1 MAHKRWTPSAARR
14 TLARMDGL
22 GALAWRMGRG
32 ARNSVVHLVLRQPLR
47 GLSMASVLAV
57 VWTLLAGLFWAVLQF
72 LGQEQYLAFKDRLL
86 ESLLGVFFFAL
97 FFLVVV
103 SDMVVVWSG
112 LFRSR
117 TAIFQAQAPIDDR
130 ALYWIAAI
138 EGGLWSSWAVVV
150 LALPLIGALTSEAAQ
165 PWRYAPAGMAV
176 LIAFILC
183 CVAAGSVGAL
193 LLARL
198 IPLLRRGL
206 RGIVALVVAG
216 LAAWGVFLLGGIEQ
230 HSRPT
235 TIIHEVIG
243 RLGFTENPFLPSSWT
258 QQALMAARAS
268 RWDDWLHHLLLLL
281 STAGALALL
290 GEWIARRRLRTELDA
305 LTGRPDRSRAPRGRP
320 WRAIPL
326 LPADLGLLAAKDL
339 RLFLRDPAQVLQ
351 FTMFFGMLGFYLL
364 MLPRLG
370 RAFMLDEAWR
380 PAVSLLNLTA
390 IAMALATFTGR
401 FVYPLLSLEGRRL
414 WVLVLAPWPRTR
426 VVTAKLAFALMVG
439 LPVSVT
445 LVALSGT
452 MLALAPRVIVYQAF
466 VIACMAVGLAA
477 GALGIGARLADYTE
491 DNPGK
496 LVAGYGGNINLLASL
511 LFSALLLAGAGLPL
525 LAGGA
530 AWAWIAGCAWTVL
543 LTAAWSALALRM
555 AWRWFAR
562 P

>member
-1 MAHKRWTPSAARR
+1 
-14 TLARMDGL
+14 MDGL
-22 GALAWRMGRG
+22 GALGWRMWRG
-32 ARNSVVHLVLRQPLR
+32 ARNSVVDMVVRQPLR
-47 GLSMASVLAV
+47 GVCMAAVLWV
-57 VWTLLAGLFWAVLQF
+57 VWVLLAGLFWAVLQF

-97 FFLVVV
+97 FFLVVI

-117 TAIFQAQAPIDDR
+117 TALFQAQGPIDDR

-138 EGGLWSSWAVVV
+138 EGGMWSSWAVVV
-150 LALPLIGALTSEAAQ
+150 LALPLVGTLTREAAQ
-165 PWRYAPAGMAV
+165 PWHYAPAGLAI
-176 LIAFILC
+176 LFAFILC
-183 CVAAGSVGAL
+183 CVAAGAVGAL

-206 RGIVALVVAG
+206 IGIIVLVVAG
-216 LAAWGVFLLGGIEQ
+216 LMAWAVFLLGSIEQ
-230 HSRPT
+230 NNRPT
-235 TIIHEVIG
+235 TFIHEVIG
-243 RLGFTENPFLPSSWT
+243 RLSFTENPFLPSSWT
-258 QQALMAARAS
+258 QQGLMAARAS
-268 RWDDWLHHLLLLL
+268 RWADWAHHLLLLL
-281 STAGALALL
+281 STAAALGIL

-305 LTGRPDRSRAPRGRP
+305 LTGRPDRARAPRGKT

-351 FTMFFGMLGFYLL
+351 FTMFFGLLGFYLL

-370 RAFMLDEAWR
+370 KAFMLDEAWR

-439 LPVSVT
+439 LPISVVLVT
-445 LVALSGT
+445 LSGA
-452 MLALAPRVIVYQAF
+452 MLQLAWPVIAYQAF
-466 VIACMAVGLAA
+466 VIACMAVGLAT
-477 GALGIGARLADYTE
+477 GALGIGARLANYNE

-511 LFSALLLAGAGLPL
+511 LFSALLLGGAGLPL
-525 LAGGA
+525 VSGGA
-530 AWAWIAGCAWTVL
+530 GWAWIVGLGWTVVV
-543 LTAAWSALALRM
+543 TVSWSTVMLRL

-562 P
+562 A

>member
-1 MAHKRWTPSAARR
+1 
-14 TLARMDGL
+14 MDGL
-22 GALAWRMGRG
+22 GALGWRMWRG
-32 ARNSVVHLVLRQPLR
+32 ARNSVITLVVRQPLR
-47 GLSMASVLAV
+47 GVCMAFVLGV
-57 VWTLLAGLFWAVLQF
+57 VWLMLGGLFWAVLQF
-72 LGQEQYLAFKDRLL
+72 LAQEQYLAFKDRLL

-97 FFLVVV
+97 FFLVVI

-117 TAIFQAQAPIDDR
+117 SGIFQAQAPIDDR
-130 ALYWIAAI
+130 ALYWTAAI
-138 EGGLWSSWAVVV
+138 EGGMWSSWAVVV
-150 LALPLIGALTSEAAQ
+150 LALPLVGTLTSEAAQ
-165 PWRYAPAGMAV
+165 PWLYAPAGLAA
-176 LIAFILC
+176 LFAFILC

-206 RGIVALVVAG
+206 KGFIALVIAG
-216 LAAWGVFLLGGIEQ
+216 LALWALFMLGAIEQ
-230 HSRPT
+230 HNRPT
-235 TIIHEVIG
+235 TFIHEVIG
-243 RLGFTENPFLPSSWT
+243 RLSFTENPFLPSSWT

-268 RWDDWLHHLLLLL
+268 RWGEWGHHLLLLL
-281 STAGALALL
+281 TTAAALGVL
-290 GEWIARRRLRTELDA
+290 GEWIARRRLRIELDL
-305 LTGRPDRSRAPRGRP
+305 LTGRPDRTSAPRGKP
-320 WRAIPL
+320 WRCIPL

-351 FTMFFGMLGFYLL
+351 FTMFFGLLGFYLL

-370 RAFMLDEAWR
+370 KAFMLDEVWR

-439 LPVSVT
+439 LPVSVV
-445 LVALSGT
+445 LVSLSGA
-452 MLALAPRVIVYQAF
+452 MLDLAPTVIAYQVF
-466 VIACMAVGLAA
+466 VIACMAVGLAT
-477 GALGIGARLADYTE
+477 GALGIGARLADYNE

-525 LAGGA
+525 ISGGA
-530 AWAWIAGCAWTVL
+530 PWAWVAGIAWTVII
-543 LTAAWSALALRM
+543 TAVWSTVAMRLAWS
-555 AWRWFAR
+555 WFAR
-562 P
+562 G

>member
-1 MAHKRWTPSAARR
+1 
-14 TLARMDGL
+14 MDGL
-22 GALAWRMGRG
+22 DAMAWRMWRG
-32 ARNSVVHLVLRQPLR
+32 ARNSVVDLVLRQPLR
-47 GLSMASVLAV
+47 GVCMAGVLGV
-57 VWTLLAGLFWAVLQF
+57 VWLLLTGLFWALLEF
-72 LGQEQYLAFKDRLL
+72 LGQEQYLVFKDRLL

-97 FFLVVV
+97 FFLVVI

-117 TAIFQAQAPIDDR
+117 AAIFQAQGPIDDR
-130 ALYWIAAI
+130 ALYWIAAL

-150 LALPLIGALTSEAAQ
+150 LALPLVGTLTREAAQ
-165 PWRYAPAGMAV
+165 PWLYAPAGLAV
-176 LIAFILC
+176 LFAFILC
-183 CVAAGSVGAL
+183 CIAAGSVGAL

-206 RGIVALVVAG
+206 KGIIVLVVGALMAG
-216 LAAWGVFLLGGIEQ
+216 SVFLLGSIDQ
-230 HSRPT
+230 HNRPT
-235 TIIHEVIG
+235 TFIHEVIG

-268 RWDDWLHHLLLLL
+268 RWADWAHFLLLLL
-281 STAGALALL
+281 STAAMLGIL
-290 GEWIARRRLRTELDA
+290 GEWIAHRRLRSELDA
-305 LTGRPDRSRAPRGRP
+305 LSGRPDRTRAPRGKP

-351 FTMFFGMLGFYLL
+351 FTMFFGLLGFYLL

-370 RAFMLDEAWR
+370 RAFLLDEAWR
-380 PAVSLLNLTA
+380 PMVSLLNLTA

-439 LPVSVT
+439 LPVSVV
-445 LVALSGT
+445 LVTLSGT
-452 MLALAPRVIVYQAF
+452 MLELAWRVIAYQTF
-466 VIACMAVGLAA
+466 VIVGMAVGLAA
-477 GALGIGARLADYTE
+477 GALGIGARLADYNE

-496 LVAGYGGNINLLASL
+496 LVAGYGGNINLIASL

-525 LAGGA
+525 ITGGA
-530 AWAWIAGCAWTVL
+530 AWAWIVGIAWTTLV
-543 LTAAWSALALRM
+543 TAVWSTLFMRL

-562 P
+562 A